1 MNNMKYIAGIL
12 LSIVISF
19 IANLIMIKYGI
30 DMTSRC
36 FVCGIISFVISEIVI
51 TIGGE

>member
-1 MNNMKYIAGIL
+1 MKYILGII
-12 LSIVISF
+12 LSLTVSF

-36 FVCGIISFVISEIVI
+36 FVCGIIGFVISGIVI